1 MDQAAP
7 EDQDVPGRE
16 RKRGTHPAADGVDR
30 LPAGGHPQGRRGA
43 QGQPVGDPHR
53 ATHGPV
59 PARAAGARPM
69 ATTATPTSRLRRPST
84 GAVCMSHAACHCHSV
99 YQPLGLSS
107 LTVRAEPV
115 EASHL
120 HSHALRQAQGER
132 KFHRGRPF
140 VFVSPDQF
148 IPDTS
153 ARRRESRPWPSVAT
167 ARHAGHCSLLDSRLR
182 GNDES

>member
-1 MDQAAP
+1 
-7 EDQDVPGRE
+7 
-16 RKRGTHPAADGVDR
+16 
-30 LPAGGHPQGRRGA
+30 
-43 QGQPVGDPHR
+43 
-53 ATHGPV
+53 
-59 PARAAGARPM
+59 M

-153 ARRRESRPWPSVAT
+153 ARRRGSRSAVCPALWAVAML
-167 ARHAGHCSLLDSRLR
+167 GLDLDSRLR
-182 GNDES
+182 ALVSGINSDDWTKWLWRHRKGELQRGAIRTTV

>member
-1 MDQAAP
+1 
-7 EDQDVPGRE
+7 
-16 RKRGTHPAADGVDR
+16 
-30 LPAGGHPQGRRGA
+30 
-43 QGQPVGDPHR
+43 
-53 ATHGPV
+53 
-59 PARAAGARPM
+59 
-69 ATTATPTSRLRRPST
+69 
-84 GAVCMSHAACHCHSV
+84 MSHAACHCHSV

-153 ARRRESRPWPSVAT
+153 ARRRGSRSAVCPALWAVAML
-167 ARHAGHCSLLDSRLR
+167 GLGLDSRLR
-182 GNDES
+182 GNDECAQVAALNKAATLRLGLMLADTRLAGLADASQAGVASAGAS